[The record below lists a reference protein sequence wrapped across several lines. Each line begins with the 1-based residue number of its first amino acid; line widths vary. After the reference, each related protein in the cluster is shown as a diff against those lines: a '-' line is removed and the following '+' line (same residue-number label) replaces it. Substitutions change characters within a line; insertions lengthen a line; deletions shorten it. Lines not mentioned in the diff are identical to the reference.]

1 MPRIVARPWLESACD
16 TSKVAPVTIERLAS
30 KHLEPTT
37 AHPRRVPLQCRKC
50 DVLILWRAA
59 NGLRWWAE
67 HALATILRALTG
79 RALERPH
86 STPAALTVIPCV
98 RQHNDHRP
106 CRCCPHTGPLPV
118 KRAAAPPVEPRSRQ
132 PELASLPHCCG
143 ASPVGNGARLKREP
157 WFRQKAFHLPFLT
170 LVHM

>member
-1 MPRIVARPWLESACD
+1 MCV
-16 TSKVAPVTIERLAS
+16 
-30 KHLEPTT
+30 
-37 AHPRRVPLQCRKC
+37 VPL
-50 DVLILWRAA
+50 LWRAVE
-59 NGLRWWAE
+59 GLRWWAE
-67 HALATILRALTG
+67 HALATILQALTG

-86 STPAALTVIPCV
+86 STPAALRVIPCV

-132 PELASLPHCCG
+132 PELASLPHCCR

-157 WFRQKAFHLPFLT
+157 WFRQKAFHLHFFTFFSREQQRDRLRTRARSEARAPPGCGPVPT
-170 LVHM
+170 PMVHF